1 MKTYKC
7 EQLRDVAII
16 AHGGVGKT
24 SLTEALLFT
33 SGATKRLGRVD
44 EGTTVSDYS
53 PDEVRRKIS
62 IDSSL
67 VHTEWREHKINIIDT
82 PGYADFIGEMEASL
96 RVVDAAIVL
105 VSAVGGVEVGTERVW
120 HHASEEGLPRVIFVN
135 RMDEE
140 NANFY
145 STLEAMS
152 KEWGRNAVPVQLPI
166 GEGDGF
172 QGIVDLAKMKA
183 YLYGSDGKAEEKE
196 IPGELESKAK
206 EYGEKLVEAA
216 AETDDILLEKYLEEG
231 GLSEEEIRRGLRSG
245 ALAGKI
251 FPVLCG
257 SAYRCMG
264 AEGLLGAIVDYLPSP
279 LERPAIC
286 GKKPGGEE
294 EERREPNRDAPFAAL
309 VFKTIFEPHLGVL
322 SLFRVYSG
330 SLSSGST
337 TYNANKGSGERIGQ
351 IILMLGKEREE
362 VSEIQPGDL
371 AAVAKLKE
379 TAIGDTLCDEKNPII
394 LPAISFPKPML
405 SLAVEPRTKKDQE
418 KLSAALAKIQGE
430 DPTFEMR
437 MDHELGQTIISGMG
451 ELHLEIIIDE
461 LRDKFGVEV
470 DVKKSKVAYRETIR
484 SSTKAQGKYKRQSG
498 GRGQYGD
505 AWLEVEPLPRGE
517 DFEFVNKIVGGAIP
531 AKYIPAVE
539 KGVKEA
545 MQKGI
550 LAGYPVTDVR
560 VTLYDGTFHE
570 VDSSDL
576 AFHIA
581 GSLAFKKAVSEAKP
595 VLLEPIIEVE
605 VIVPDEYLGDITGD
619 LNSRRGRIMGIEVRG
634 GRQFIKAQV
643 PLAEMD
649 RYSTELRSKT
659 KGTGAHTMKFS
670 HYEEVPQKVSERIIA
685 EAEREREKER

>member
-1 MKTYKC
+1 MKAYKC

-24 SLTEALLFT
+24 SLVEALLFA
-33 SGATKRLGRVD
+33 SGAAKRLGRVE

-53 PDEVRRKIS
+53 SDEIKRKIS
-62 IDSSL
+62 IDSTL
-67 VHTEWREHKINIIDT
+67 VHTEWQEHKINIIDT
-82 PGYADFIGEMEASL
+82 PGYADFIGEMKGSL
-96 RVVDAAIVL
+96 RVVDAAIVV
-105 VSAVGGVEVGTERVW
+105 VSAGDGVEVGTERVW
-120 HHASEEGLPRVIFVN
+120 HHASEGGLPRLIFVN

-145 STLEAMS
+145 STLEGMR
-152 KEWGRNAVPVQLPI
+152 KEWGGKVVPIQLPI
-166 GEGDGF
+166 EEGDGF
-172 QGIVDLAKMKA
+172 QGIVDLVKMKA
-183 YLYGSDGKAEEKE
+183 YLYGSEGKREEKE
-196 IPGELESKAK
+196 IPPGELEGRAK
-206 EYGEKLVEAA
+206 EYGEKLAEAV
-216 AETDDILLEKYLEEG
+216 AETDDNLLEKYLEEG
-231 GLSEEEIRRGLRSG
+231 SLSEEEIKQGLRGG
-245 ALAGKI
+245 ALSGKI

-264 AEGLLGAIVDYLPSP
+264 TEDLLGAIVDCLPSP

-286 GKKPGGEE
+286 GKRPGGEE
-294 EERREPNRDAPFAAL
+294 EERREPARDGPFSAL

-322 SLFRVYSG
+322 SFFRVYSG
-330 SLSSGST
+330 KLSSGST
-337 TYNANKGSGERIGQ
+337 IYNSNKGVEERIGQ
-351 IILMLGKEREE
+351 IIFMQGKEKEE
-362 VSEIQPGDL
+362 VSEVQPGDL

-379 TAIGDTLCDEKNPII
+379 TVTGDTLCDGKNTIVVPT
-394 LPAISFPKPML
+394 ISFPKPML
-405 SLAVEPRTKKDQE
+405 SLAVKPRTKKDQE
-418 KLSAALAKIQGE
+418 KLTVALAKIQGE
-430 DPTFEMR
+430 DATFEMR

-461 LRDKFGVEV
+461 LKDKFGVEV
-470 DVKKSKVAYRETIR
+470 DVEKSKVAYRETIR
-484 SSTKAQGKYKRQSG
+484 SSTKVQGKYKRQSG

-505 AWLEVEPLPRGE
+505 VWIEVEPLPRGE

-539 KGVKEA
+539 KGVREA

-550 LAGYPVTDVR
+550 LAGYPVTNVR
-560 VTLYDGTFHE
+560 VTIYDGTFHQ
-570 VDSSDL
+570 VDSSDM

-581 GSLAFKKAVSEAKP
+581 GSLAFKKAVLEAKP

-605 VIVPDEYLGDITGD
+605 VVVPDEYLGDITGD
-619 LNSRRGRIMGIEVRG
+619 LNSRRGRIVGIEAKGSKQV
-634 GRQFIKAQV
+634 IKVQV

-670 HYEEVPQKVSERIIA
+670 HYEEVPQRVSEKIIA
-685 EAEREREKER
+685 ESKKVE